1 MTSGGRISK
10 KKIQPQ
16 DIMIC
21 GLSMI
26 TLLKFNLYL
35 IEPRVEK
42 DVVDGEERIRASKFL
57 IQNDGR

>member
-1 MTSGGRISK
+1 
-10 KKIQPQ
+10 
-16 DIMIC
+16 
-21 GLSMI
+21 MI

-57 IQNDGR
+57 IQNNAMEGSTIVIRWNGLSRLYHR

>member
-1 MTSGGRISK
+1 
-10 KKIQPQ
+10 
-16 DIMIC
+16 
-21 GLSMI
+21 MI

>member
-1 MTSGGRISK
+1 
-10 KKIQPQ
+10 
-16 DIMIC
+16 
-21 GLSMI
+21 MI

-57 IQNDGR
+57 IQNNAMEGSTMLHAGTDY

>member
-42 DVVDGEERIRASKFL
+42 DVVDGEERIRAS
-57 IQNDGR
+57 

>member
-1 MTSGGRISK
+1 
-10 KKIQPQ
+10 
-16 DIMIC
+16 
-21 GLSMI
+21 MI

-57 IQNDGR
+57 IQNNAMEGSTIVIYTLERTIETLLPPIR